1 LKKEKKMKKTVFVL
15 LAACMAVFGIYARGV
30 DQSAVAESDY
40 VLKIGYP
47 VEGGLCEAPFYIA
60 IAKGFYEAE
69 GLKYEWV
76 NLEPGTAMN
85 LLTTGQIDVTNNLLA
100 TLIQPIANGLDVKI
114 PLALH
119 TGCVKVLVRPD
130 SPIRTPA
137 DFRPVKGVKKKIGV
151 PSLNSSTKVIPSRV
165 LASLGLKV
173 DGDNADVEWVI
184 YPSAELPLALEREL
198 VDAIGSG
205 DPAASIIE
213 NEGKARVVINNA
225 TDENLKNE
233 FCCVSPFRSQTIA
246 DHPETAA
253 KFLRA
258 IQKAAKWVQE
268 NPDETTQIL
277 FEKKYIAGDP
287 LVNAQV
293 LKSFNYKAS
302 VSQARTAIER
312 NARELQ
318 GIGLVAADVDVD
330 ALVKNTFYAVPG
342 VPDSLF

>member
-1 LKKEKKMKKTVFVL
+1 MKKIVLVFI
-15 LAACMAVFGIYARGV
+15 AAWCSLSSVFAGGGRAPQG
-30 DQSAVAESDY
+30 QTASEDY

-76 NLEPGTAMN
+76 SLDPGTAMN

-137 DFRPVKGVKKKIGV
+137 DFRPVNGVKKRIGV

-165 LASLGLKV
+165 LAGIGLKV
-173 DGDNADVEWVI
+173 DGDDSDVEWLI
-184 YPSAELPLALEREL
+184 FPSAELPLALERGL

-213 NEGKARVVINNA
+213 TEGKARVVINNA
-225 TDENLKNE
+225 ADEGLRDE
-233 FCCVSPFRSQTIA
+233 FCCVTPFRSQTIA
-246 DHPETAA
+246 SHPEVAA

-268 NPDETTQIL
+268 NPDETTRIL
-277 FEKKYIAGDP
+277 ADNHYIAGDP
-287 LVNAQV
+287 LVNARV
-293 LKSFNYKAS
+293 LKTYSYRAS
-302 VSQARTAIER
+302 VSQALVAIDR

-318 GIGLVAADVDVD
+318 AIGLVKSDVNIA
-330 ALVKNTFYAVPG
+330 ALVADTFLKVPG

>member
-1 LKKEKKMKKTVFVL
+1 MKKIVLTVLALCLTVSFV
-15 LAACMAVFGIYARGV
+15 FARANR
-30 DQSAVAESDY
+30 DDASASAGGDY

-119 TGCVKVLVRPD
+119 TGCVKTLVRPD
-130 SPIRTPA
+130 SPIKTPT
-137 DFRPVKGVKKKIGV
+137 DFAPVNGVKKKIGV
-151 PSLNSSTKVIPSRV
+151 PSLNSSVKVIPSRV
-165 LASLGLKV
+165 LAAEGLKV
-173 DGDNADVEWVI
+173 EGDDADIEWII
-184 YPSAELPLALEREL
+184 YPSAELPLALERGL

-205 DPAASIIE
+205 DPTATIIE

-225 TDENLKNE
+225 TGHGLENE
-233 FCCVSPFRSQTIA
+233 FCCVTPFRSATVA
-246 DHPETAA
+246 AHPEAAA

-268 NPDETTQIL
+268 NPDETTRIL
-277 FEKKYIAGDP
+277 AENKYIAGDP
-287 LVNAQV
+287 EVNAQV
-293 LKSFNYKAS
+293 LKTYNYKAS

-318 GIGLVAADVDVD
+318 EIGLVKTDVDVN
-330 ALVKNTFYAVPG
+330 ALVADTFYAVPG

>member
-1 LKKEKKMKKTVFVL
+1 MKIGILVVL
-15 LAACMAVFGIYARGV
+15 LAALALSSVTASGRKDAAKDG
-30 DQSAVAESDY
+30 DY

-47 VEGGLCEAPFYIA
+47 VEGGLCEAPIYIA
-60 IAKGFYEAE
+60 IAKGYYEAE

-76 NLEPGTAMN
+76 NLDPGTAMN

-119 TGCVKVLVRPD
+119 TGCVKVLVKPN
-130 SPIRTPA
+130 SPIKTAA
-137 DFRPVKGVKKKIGV
+137 DFRPVNGVKKKIGV

-165 LASLGLKV
+165 LAKLGLKV
-173 DGDNADVEWVI
+173 DGDNSDIDWII
-184 YPSAELPLALEREL
+184 YPSSELPLALERGL

-205 DPAASIIE
+205 DPAATIIE

-225 TDENLKNE
+225 TDPDLKNE
-233 FCCVSPFRSQTIA
+233 FCCVAPFRSQTIV
-246 DHPETAA
+246 DHPEEAA

-268 NPDETTQIL
+268 NPDETTKIL
-277 FEKKYIAGDP
+277 AEKKYIAGEAA
-287 LVNAQV
+287 VNAQV
-293 LKSFNYKAS
+293 LKTYNYRAS
-302 VSQARTAIER
+302 VSQARIAIDR

-318 GIGLVAADVDVD
+318 QIGLVKKDVDIDKLVND
-330 ALVKNTFYAVPG
+330 AYYAVPG

>member
-1 LKKEKKMKKTVFVL
+1 MKKFFIVL
-15 LAACMAVFGIYARGV
+15 LAACIALSGVYARGAS
-30 DQSAVAESDY
+30 QAEVSGEEY

-119 TGCVKVLVRPD
+119 TGCVKVLVSPD
-130 SPIRTPA
+130 SPIKTAA
-137 DFRPVKGVKKKIGV
+137 DFAPVNGVKKKIGV

-165 LASLGLKV
+165 LAALGLKV
-173 DGDNADVEWVI
+173 DGDNADVEWII
-184 YPSAELPLALEREL
+184 YPSAELPLALERGL

-205 DPAASIIE
+205 DPTATIIE

-225 TDENLKNE
+225 EGALKDE
-233 FCCVSPFRSQTIA
+233 FCCVTPFRSATIA
-246 DHPETAA
+246 AHPDVAA

-258 IQKAAKWVQE
+258 IQNAAKCVQE
-268 NPDETTQIL
+268 NPDETTKIL
-277 FEKKYIAGDP
+277 AENKYIAGDP
-287 LVNAQV
+287 VVNAQV
-293 LKSFNYKAS
+293 LKTYSYKAS
-302 VSQARTAIER
+302 VSQAEIAIDR

-318 GIGLVAADVDVD
+318 QIGLVKSDVDID
-330 ALVKNTFYAVPG
+330 ALVRDTFFAVPG

>member
-1 LKKEKKMKKTVFVL
+1 MKKIVITALAFCLASSFVF
-15 LAACMAVFGIYARGV
+15 ARGNN
-30 DQSAVAESDY
+30 DAASAGEDY

-60 IAKGFYEAE
+60 IAKGFYESE

-119 TGCVKVLVRPD
+119 TGCVKTLVRPD
-130 SPIRTPA
+130 SSIQTPA
-137 DFRPVKGVKKKIGV
+137 DFAPSNGVKKKIGV
-151 PSLNSSTKVIPSRV
+151 PSLNSSSKVIPSRV
-165 LASLGLKV
+165 LAAEGLKV
-173 DGDNADVEWVI
+173 DGDGADIEWII
-184 YPSAELPLALEREL
+184 YPSAELPLALERGL

-205 DPAASIIE
+205 DPTATIIE

-225 TDENLKNE
+225 TGHGLENE
-233 FCCVSPFRSQTIA
+233 FCCVTPFRSATIA
-246 DHPETAA
+246 AHPEAAA

-268 NPDETTQIL
+268 NPEETTRIL
-277 FEKKYIAGDP
+277 AEKKYIAGEP
-287 LVNAQV
+287 AVNAQV
-293 LKSFNYKAS
+293 LKTYNYKAS
-302 VSQARTAIER
+302 VSQARVAIER

-318 GIGLVAADVDVD
+318 QIGLVKADVDVN
-330 ALVKNTFYAVPG
+330 ALVSNTFFAVPG